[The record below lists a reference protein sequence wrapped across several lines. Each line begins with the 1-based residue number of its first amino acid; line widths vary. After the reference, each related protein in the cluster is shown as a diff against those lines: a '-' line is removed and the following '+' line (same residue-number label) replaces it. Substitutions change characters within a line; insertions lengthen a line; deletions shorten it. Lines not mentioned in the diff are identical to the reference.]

1 MEQTELLKQAL
12 KKIENMKY
20 SSTNLAQQSQER
32 IAVYNELG
40 IDPIT
45 SLATEM
51 VFLWEF
57 IDKGLGSAMGWAG
70 VFDEMF
76 TKKNKGDNK

>member
-12 KKIENMKY
+12 KKIGNMQY

-32 IAVYNELG
+32 IVVYNELG

>member
-12 KKIENMKY
+12 KKINNIQY
-20 SSTNLAQQSQER
+20 SSEDLAHQSQER
-32 IAVYNELG
+32 IAVYNEFG

-45 SLATEM
+45 SLATEI

-57 IDKGLGSAMGWAG
+57 IDKGLGSAVGWASI
-70 VFDEMF
+70 FDEMF
-76 TKKNKGDNK
+76 AKKQ

>member
-12 KKIENMKY
+12 KKIENMQY
-20 SSTNLAQQSQER
+20 SSTGLAQQSQER
-32 IAVYNELG
+32 IAVYNEFG